1 MTKGWLIPFLMAGL
15 LGDKAFADCLPA
27 RDTPASVIEYFQ
39 RFNKPLPEQFC
50 AKEAAP
56 QASHEPPQESSQTEE
71 APGQYGD
78 DNGPGDGSFAQFEGD
93 QGGGYERDQGG
104 YERDQGNGYERDQ
117 GYERDPGGGYEPDQ
131 GGGYERDQGYERN
144 PGGGYEPD
152 QGGGYERDQGY
163 DDQGGGYER
172 DQGGGYER
180 DQEGGY
186 QDAWDHDSDDYWKN
200 DDKGHK
206 GGKHRKGDDKQGK
219 RHGKRKFACKK
230 AHMKWNKST
239 KTCSKGD

>member
-56 QASHEPPQESSQTEE
+56 QASHEPPQRSSQTEE
-71 APGQYGD
+71 ASGQYGD

-93 QGGGYERDQGG
+93 QE
-104 YERDQGNGYERDQ
+104 
-117 GYERDPGGGYEPDQ
+117 
-131 GGGYERDQGYERN
+131 
-144 PGGGYEPD
+144 
-152 QGGGYERDQGY
+152 GGYERDQGY

-180 DQEGGY
+180 DQGGGYERDQEGGY
-186 QDAWDHDSDDYWKN
+186 QGDRDHDSGDYWKN

-206 GGKHRKGDDKQGK
+206 SGKHRKGDGKHGK
-219 RHGKRKFACKK
+219 RHGKRKSACKK
-230 AHMKWNKST
+230 ADMKWDKST
-239 KTCSKGD
+239 KTCSKVD

>member
-1 MTKGWLIPFLMAGL
+1 MTKCWLIPFFMAGL

-27 RDTPASVIEYFQ
+27 HDTPASVIEYFQ

-78 DNGPGDGSFAQFEGD
+78 DDGPGDGPFAQYEGDPGGGYESD

-104 YERDQGNGYERDQ
+104 GYER
-117 GYERDPGGGYEPDQ
+117 DQ
-131 GGGYERDQGYERN
+131 GGGYERDQE
-144 PGGGYEPD
+144 
-152 QGGGYERDQGY
+152 GGYERDQGA
-163 DDQGGGYER
+163 GYER

-186 QDAWDHDSDDYWKN
+186 QDAWDHDSDAYWKN

>member
-1 MTKGWLIPFLMAGL
+1 MTKCWLIPFFMAGL

-27 RDTPASVIEYFQ
+27 HDTPASVIEYFQ

-78 DNGPGDGSFAQFEGD
+78 DDGPGDGPFAQYEG
-93 QGGGYERDQGG
+93 
-104 YERDQGNGYERDQ
+104 
-117 GYERDPGGGYEPDQ
+117 DPGGGYES
-131 GGGYERDQGYERN
+131 
-144 PGGGYEPD
+144 
-152 QGGGYERDQGY
+152 
-163 DDQGGGYER
+163 

-186 QDAWDHDSDDYWKN
+186 QDAWDHDSDAYWKN